1 MRSIIRKKGA
11 HRSSYLL
18 QILKKKGLI
27 LLRDWVLLA
36 AAAAEHHHHHHH
48 PACDTEVNMQLME
61 FIYSW
66 CL

>member
-18 QILKKKGLI
+18 QILKKQGLI

-36 AAAAEHHHHHHH
+36 AAAAA
-48 PACDTEVNMQLME
+48 PPPPPSM
-61 FIYSW
+61 
-66 CL
+66 